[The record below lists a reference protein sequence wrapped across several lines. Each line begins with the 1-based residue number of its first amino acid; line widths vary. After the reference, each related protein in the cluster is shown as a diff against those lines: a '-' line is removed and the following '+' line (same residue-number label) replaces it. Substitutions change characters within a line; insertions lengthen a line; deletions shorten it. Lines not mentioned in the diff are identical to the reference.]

1 MEHGVIAPDT
11 GLYGIVNYQRLTIQS
26 QPCGLALSR
35 LLRIQKPIFVAM
47 LNALDRPEINL
58 TISIVVL
65 SINIIISVT
74 APYII
79 DSLEIVVATIMSEV
93 LAYAIGACYVGLI
106 MPNLSLITQPVYNQL
121 ANDIVIVNIVYMT
134 RQAPPIRF

>member
-1 MEHGVIAPDT
+1 
-11 GLYGIVNYQRLTIQS
+11 
-26 QPCGLALSR
+26 
-35 LLRIQKPIFVAM
+35 M

-106 MPNLSLITQPVYNQL
+106 MPNLSLITQSVYKQL
-121 ANDIVIVNIVYMT
+121 ANDIVIVNIVYTT